1 MRAERRHSEPRMRA
15 ERKGSVTLEFII
27 AFPIVFVA
35 TIAIAE
41 FFFLSLVIEGGT
53 TALYEG
59 TREGAEAYPVGFPLN
74 TPAGGNPLLYDDD
87 IADKIVAVI
96 DEHLSVYNV
105 EVADPDNG
113 FPDDPDKQNATVI
126 IERGGLAAVTRPAGG
141 ALNQLGA
148 AYSCTRAG
156 PAPAA
161 NEIVVT
167 LCFEIVDASDPDGY
181 NGPVPDWLTACGF
194 SLNGTTFEMTARASL
209 E

>member
-1 MRAERRHSEPRMRA
+1 MRS

-27 AFPIVFVA
+27 AFPIVFIA
-35 TIAIAE
+35 TLAIAE

-59 TREGAEAYPVGFPLN
+59 TRKGAEAYPPGFMLDV
-74 TPAGGNPLLYDDD
+74 AGADND

-105 EVADPDNG
+105 EVADPANG
-113 FPDDPDKQNATVI
+113 FADDADKQNATVV
-126 IERGGLAAVTRPAGG
+126 IERGGMPALTRPAGG
-141 ALNQLGA
+141 ALNQSGA
-148 AYSCTRAG
+148 AYACTRTG

-167 LCFEIVDASDPDGY
+167 VCFEIVDASDPDGF
-181 NGPVPDWLTACGF
+181 NGPVPDWLSNFGF